1 MMEAAAASNAGRRG
15 RGKGAKSGGRQRRQR
30 GRSPRGGQK
39 HFGDVPRGPAAE
51 GDTNRN
57 KMEGALAP
65 PPLPPPARPVLS
77 RAYPRGG
84 TRHCA
89 CTMRTCYN
97 AGRWQ
102 NACNPLGSPIRSHHF
117 SLRAQAPLQ
126 EPPGRPDDLWCF
138 TGSPGATATGRA
150 GRQGHQDGRTLRQ
163 EATRGFQ
170 EYSRRRNKCPN
181 TAPRAKTNIRNPKKR
196 ANQMQPLICQLLPH
210 IKLSGRIG
218 PGWIAGR
225 AGKAQKAKLL
235 WKSPPQTQR
244 GGQRQTRRGPRTA
257 PEGPRTARENF
268 NDAETGAQEVPTRP
282 PTPARLPR
290 KASDSLR
297 KCTKRPDMTF
307 AFSLQNS
314 SFPCSGEYPCPYP
327 LPRGGEGGGQR
338 CQRALFVQDGSKRVP
353 ESLSWRPRWPQIP
366 EDG

>member
-117 SLRAQAPLQ
+117 SLRAPAPLQ

-138 TGSPGATATGRA
+138 TGSTGATATGRV

-196 ANQMQPLICQLLPH
+196 ANQMQPLLCQLLPH
-210 IKLSGRIG
+210 LKLSGRIG

-235 WKSPPQTQR
+235 WKSPPKQNEAAKDKPD
-244 GGQRQTRRGPRTA
+244 GAPGQPPRA
-257 PEGPRTARENF
+257 PELPVKISTTPKCAPRRSQHGPPRPLDCQEKPQTALEN
-268 NDAETGAQEVPTRP
+268 
-282 PTPARLPR
+282 ARNVR
-290 KASDSLR
+290 
-297 KCTKRPDMTF
+297 
-307 AFSLQNS
+307 
-314 SFPCSGEYPCPYP
+314 
-327 LPRGGEGGGQR
+327 
-338 CQRALFVQDGSKRVP
+338 
-353 ESLSWRPRWPQIP
+353 I
-366 EDG
+366 